1 MKPQK
6 YCYRCS
12 NSFVNGIDPEYDGYA
27 GTIGK
32 SDGSVNMMV
41 SSAGLNKPAPVTLE
55 VWKWS
60 EEMKQNFRIAY
71 FVPLYCPFCGRKIK
85 ENIPYLR
92 KQEVKKNGKQTM

>member
-60 EEMKQNFRIAY
+60 EEMKQNIRIAI
-71 FVPLYCPFCGRKIK
+71 FVPRYCSFCGRKIK
-85 ENIPYLR
+85 ENIPYLQ
-92 KQEVKKNGKQTM
+92 KQEKKRTNKN